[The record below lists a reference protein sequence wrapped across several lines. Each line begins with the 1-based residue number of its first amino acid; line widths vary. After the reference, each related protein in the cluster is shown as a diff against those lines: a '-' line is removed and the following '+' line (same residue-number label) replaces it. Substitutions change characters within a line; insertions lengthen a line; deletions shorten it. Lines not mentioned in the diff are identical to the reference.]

1 MDANIQ
7 SMMVEDANPDMLW
20 AQYVDYLATQ
30 SKIMKKEYIRRKR
43 ANKTFTWNDLDVM
56 NNKIRHDLG
65 ILMSGIKKR
74 IKYMLLLI
82 FI

>member
-30 SKIMKKEYIRRKR
+30 SKIMKKEYIRRK
-43 ANKTFTWNDLDVM
+43 L
-56 NNKIRHDLG
+56 
-65 ILMSGIKKR
+65 
-74 IKYMLLLI
+74 
-82 FI
+82 